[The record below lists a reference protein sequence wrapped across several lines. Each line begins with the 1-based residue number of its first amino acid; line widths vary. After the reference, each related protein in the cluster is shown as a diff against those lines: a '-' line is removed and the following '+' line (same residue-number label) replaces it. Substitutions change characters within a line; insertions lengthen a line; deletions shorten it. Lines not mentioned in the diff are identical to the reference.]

1 MSHEIGVLTMET
13 YTTYQA
19 SLDGKGVLMP
29 DFLHRT
35 YDLHQPELASAFD
48 QVSLWSARFG
58 AFLFQHLTLRPHLA
72 ILDLACGTGFPL
84 FELAQVYGPSC
95 QVTGVDLWKQAIE
108 RARAKQ
114 QVYRFPN
121 VQIVEADAAH
131 LPFGEHEF
139 DLIVSHLGVNNFA
152 DPEAVLTECFRVA
165 KPHASLVLTTNPIGH
180 MRELYVLF
188 REVLL
193 ELQKPMYLERL
204 RRNEEHRGTKESL
217 SGLLRTAGFHLVKTQ
232 EGAFQLRYVDGS
244 ALFHHVLTQVGFLD
258 GWRQVVAPE
267 DEEQAFALLETKLNQ
282 VARASGE
289 LCLTVPMLYLEGEKL
304 V

>member
-1 MSHEIGVLTMET
+1 
-13 YTTYQA
+13 
-19 SLDGKGVLMP
+19 MP

-48 QVSLWSARFG
+48 QVSFWSARFG

-95 QVTGVDLWKQAIE
+95 QVAGIDLWKEAIE
-108 RARAKQ
+108 RARTKQ
-114 QVYRFPN
+114 QVYQFPN
-121 VQIVEADAAH
+121 VQILEADATH

-139 DLIVSHLGVNNFA
+139 DLIVSHLGINNFA

-165 KPHASLVLTTNPIGH
+165 KPHASLVLITNPTGH

-193 ELQKPMYLERL
+193 ELQKPAYLERL

-217 SGLLRTAGFHLVKTQ
+217 GGLLRAAGFDMVKIQ

-244 ALFHHVLTQVGFLD
+244 TLFHHVLTQVGFLE
-258 GWRQVVAPE
+258 GWRQVVDPE
-267 DEEQAFALLETKLNQ
+267 DEEQVFALLEARLNQ
-282 VARASGE
+282 VAQARGE
-289 LCLTVPMLYLEGEKL
+289 LRLTVPMLYLEGEKL

>member
-1 MSHEIGVLTMET
+1 
-13 YTTYQA
+13 
-19 SLDGKGVLMP
+19 MP

-48 QVSLWSARFG
+48 EVSFWAARFG

-95 QVTGVDLWKQAIE
+95 QVTGIDLWKEAIE
-108 RARAKQ
+108 RARTKQ
-114 QVYRFPN
+114 QVYQFPN
-121 VQIVEADAAH
+121 VQLLVADAAH
-131 LPFGEHEF
+131 LPFQENEF
-139 DLIVSHLGVNNFA
+139 DLIVSNLGVNNFA

-165 KPHASLVLTTNPIGH
+165 KPHASLVLTTNPTGH
-180 MRELYVLF
+180 MRELYALF

-193 ELQKPMYLERL
+193 ELQKPIYLKRL
-204 RRNEEHRGTKESL
+204 QRNEGHRGTKASL
-217 SGLLRTAGFHLVKTQ
+217 GGMLQAAGFRMVKIQ
-232 EGAFQLRYVDGS
+232 EGTFQLRYVDGS
-244 ALFHHVLTQVGFLD
+244 ALFHHVLTQLGFLE
-258 GWRQVVAPE
+258 GWRQVVDPE
-267 DEEQAFALLETKLNQ
+267 DEERVFALLESRLNQ
-282 VARASGE
+282 VAQERGE

>member
-1 MSHEIGVLTMET
+1 
-13 YTTYQA
+13 
-19 SLDGKGVLMP
+19 MP

-48 QVSLWSARFG
+48 QVSFWSARFG
-58 AFLFQHLTLRPHLA
+58 AFLFQHLTLRPNLT

-95 QVTGVDLWKQAIE
+95 QVTGIDQWKEAVE

-114 QVYRFPN
+114 QVYQLPN
-121 VQIVEADAAH
+121 VRILEADAAQ

-152 DPEAVLTECFRVA
+152 DSEAVLSECFRVA
-165 KPHASLVLTTNPIGH
+165 KPGASLVLTTNPTGC
-180 MRELYVLF
+180 MRELYALF

-193 ELQKPMYLERL
+193 ELHKLRELERL
-204 RRNEEHRGTKESL
+204 QQNEEHRGTKESL
-217 SGLLRTAGFHLVKTQ
+217 SGMLQAAGFHTVKIQ
-232 EGAFQLRYVDGS
+232 EAAFQLRYADGS
-244 ALFHHVLTQVGFLD
+244 ALFYHILTQVGFLE
-258 GWRQVVAPE
+258 GWRQVVDAE
-267 DEEQAFALLETKLNQ
+267 DEEQVFALLETRLNQ
-282 VARASGE
+282 VAQARGE
-289 LCLTVPMLYLEGEKL
+289 LRLTVPMLYLEGEKR

>member
-1 MSHEIGVLTMET
+1 
-13 YTTYQA
+13 
-19 SLDGKGVLMP
+19 MP

-131 LPFGEHEF
+131 LPFQEHEF
-139 DLIVSHLGVNNFA
+139 DLIVSHLGINNFT
-152 DPEAVLTECFRVA
+152 DPEAVLAECFRVA
-165 KPHASLVLTTNPIGH
+165 KPHASLVLTTNPSGH

-244 ALFHHVLTQVGFLD
+244 ALFHHVLTQVGFLE

-267 DEEQAFALLETKLNQ
+267 DEERVFALLETKLNQ
-282 VARASGE
+282 VALASGE

>member
-1 MSHEIGVLTMET
+1 
-13 YTTYQA
+13 
-19 SLDGKGVLMP
+19 MP

-48 QVSLWSARFG
+48 QVSFWSARFG

-84 FELAQVYGPSC
+84 FELAQVYGASC
-95 QVTGVDLWKQAIE
+95 QVTGIDQWKEAVE
-108 RARAKQ
+108 RARLKQ
-114 QVYRFPN
+114 RVYQLPN
-121 VQIVEADAAH
+121 VQILEADAAH

-139 DLIVSHLGVNNFA
+139 DLIVSNLGINNFA
-152 DPEAVLTECFRVA
+152 DPEAVLAECFRVA
-165 KPHASLVLTTNPIGH
+165 KHHASLVLTTNPTGL

-193 ELQKPMYLERL
+193 ELQKPTYLERL

-217 SGLLRTAGFHLVKTQ
+217 SGMLRDAGFRMVKIQ
-232 EGAFQLRYVDGS
+232 EGSFHLRYVDGS

-258 GWRQVVAPE
+258 GWRKVVEPE
-267 DEEQAFALLETKLNQ
+267 DEEQVFALLEARLNQ
-282 VARASGE
+282 VAQARGE
-289 LCLTVPMLYLEGEKL
+289 LCLTVPMLYLEGEKPA
-304 V
+304 

>member
-1 MSHEIGVLTMET
+1 
-13 YTTYQA
+13 
-19 SLDGKGVLMP
+19 MP

-35 YDLHQPELASAFD
+35 YDVHQPELASAFD
-48 QVSLWSARFG
+48 QVSFWSARFG

-95 QVTGVDLWKQAIE
+95 QVTGIDQWKEAVE
-108 RARAKQ
+108 RARLKQ
-114 QVYRFPN
+114 RVYQLTN
-121 VQIVEADAAH
+121 VQILEADAAH

-139 DLIVSHLGVNNFA
+139 DLIVSNLGVNNFA
-152 DPEAVLTECFRVA
+152 DPEAVLAECFRVA
-165 KPHASLVLTTNPIGH
+165 KPYASLVLTTNPTGQ
-180 MRELYVLF
+180 MREFYVLF

-193 ELQKPMYLERL
+193 ELQKPTYLERL

-217 SGLLRTAGFHLVKTQ
+217 SGMLRAAGFRMVKIQ
-232 EGAFQLRYVDGS
+232 EGAFQLRFVDGS

-258 GWRQVVAPE
+258 GWRQVVDPE
-267 DEEQAFALLETKLNQ
+267 DEEQVFALLESRLNQ
-282 VARASGE
+282 VAQARGE